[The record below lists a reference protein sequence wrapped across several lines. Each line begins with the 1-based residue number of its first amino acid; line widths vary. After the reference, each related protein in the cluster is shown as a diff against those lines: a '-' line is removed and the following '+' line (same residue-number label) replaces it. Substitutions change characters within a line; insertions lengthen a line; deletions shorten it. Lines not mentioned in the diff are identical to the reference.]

1 MEKEIK
7 SIGVLGGSGALGT
20 GLTFRLA
27 RAGYNVVI
35 GSRNPVQ
42 ALKKISLI
50 DKRLVKEKISIES
63 NYESAKKSDLVIL
76 AVPFSNHR
84 EIIMEIL
91 PVVQKKILVDT
102 TVPLVPPKVARVQL
116 PEFGSVVKQSQE
128 WLGKEVH
135 VVSAFQNVAASHL
148 LGDDVSQGEILVFG
162 NKKEAREIVIGLI
175 QNIGMKGWHAG
186 SIDNSVVAESMTS
199 VLIFMN
205 KFYKMQGSGFKI
217 IDSSLDELI
226 LFF

>member
-42 ALKKISLI
+42 ALKKMSLI

-175 QNIGMKGWHAG
+175 QKLGMKGWHAG
-186 SIDNSVVAESMTS
+186 LIYYYVVAESIAF

-205 KFYKMQGSGFKI
+205 KF
-217 IDSSLDELI
+217 
-226 LFF
+226 

>member
-1 MEKEIK
+1 MEKDIK

-20 GLTFRLA
+20 GLSFRLA
-27 RAGYNVVI
+27 RAGYKVVI
-35 GSRNPVQ
+35 GSRNPDK
-42 ALKKISLI
+42 ALKKISTI
-50 DKRLVKEKISIES
+50 NQRLVKEKISVES
-63 NYESAKKSDLVIL
+63 NYESAKRSDLIIL

-91 PVVQKKILVDT
+91 PAVQKKILIDT

-116 PEFGSVVKQSQE
+116 PEFGSVAKKAQE

-148 LGDDVSQGEILVFG
+148 LGDDNLQGEILVFG

-175 QNIGMKGWHAG
+175 QEMGMKGWHAG

-199 VLIFMN
+199 VLIFIN
-205 KFYKMQGSGFKI
+205 KFYKMKGSCFKI
-217 IDSSLDELI
+217 VD
-226 LFF
+226 

>member
-7 SIGVLGGSGALGT
+7 SIGVIGGSGALGT

-35 GSRNPVQ
+35 GSRNPNQ
-42 ALKKISLI
+42 ALKKSSLI
-50 DKRLVKEKISIES
+50 DKRLVKEKISFES

-148 LGDDVSQGEILVFG
+148 LGDYFSQGEILVFG

-175 QNIGMKGWHAG
+175 QEIGMKGWHAG

-217 IDSSLDELI
+217 VDSSLDE
-226 LFF
+226 

>member
-1 MEKEIK
+1 MEKDIK

-20 GLTFRLA
+20 GLSFRLA
-27 RAGYNVVI
+27 RAGYKVVI
-35 GSRNPVQ
+35 GSRNPDK
-42 ALKKISLI
+42 ALKKISTI
-50 DKRLVKEKISIES
+50 NQRLVKEKISVES
-63 NYESAKKSDLVIL
+63 NYESAEKSDLVML
-76 AVPFSNHR
+76 TVPFSNHR

-91 PVVQKKILVDT
+91 PAVQKKILIDT

-116 PEFGSVVKQSQE
+116 PEFGSVAKKAQE

-148 LGDDVSQGEILVFG
+148 LGDDNLQGEILVFG

-175 QNIGMKGWHAG
+175 QEMGMKGWHAG

-199 VLIFMN
+199 VLIFIN
-205 KFYKMQGSGFKI
+205 KFYKMKGSCFKI
-217 IDSSLDELI
+217 VD
-226 LFF
+226 

>member
-50 DKRLVKEKISIES
+50 DKRLVKEKISIKS

-175 QNIGMKGWHAG
+175 QEIGMKGWHAG

-217 IDSSLDELI
+217 VDSSLDE
-226 LFF
+226 

>member
-1 MEKEIK
+1 MEKAIK
-7 SIGVLGGSGALGT
+7 SIGILGGSGALGT
-20 GLTFRLA
+20 GLSFRLA

-42 ALKKISLI
+42 AFKKISVI
-50 DKRLVKEKISIES
+50 KQRLVKEKISVES
-63 NYESAKKSDLVIL
+63 NYKSAEKSDLVIL
-76 AVPFSNHR
+76 AVPFNNHKK
-84 EIIMEIL
+84 IIMEIL
-91 PVVQKKILVDT
+91 PAVQKKILIDT

-116 PEFGSVVKQSQE
+116 PEFGSVAKQAQE

-148 LGDDVSQGEILVFG
+148 LGDDFLQGEILVFG

-175 QNIGMKGWHAG
+175 QEIGMKGWHAG

-217 IDSSLDELI
+217 VDLSLDE
-226 LFF
+226 

>member
-175 QNIGMKGWHAG
+175 QNWEWKGWHTG
-186 SIDNSVVAESMTS
+186 PIDNSVVA
-199 VLIFMN
+199 
-205 KFYKMQGSGFKI
+205 
-217 IDSSLDELI
+217 
-226 LFF
+226 

>member
-1 MEKEIK
+1 MEKYIK
-7 SIGVLGGSGALGT
+7 SIGVLGGSGSLGT
-20 GLTFRLA
+20 GLSLRLA
-27 RAGYNVVI
+27 KAGYNVVI

-42 ALKKISLI
+42 ALKKISVI
-50 DKRLVKEKISIES
+50 NQRLVKEKISVES
-63 NYESAKKSDLVIL
+63 NYESAEKSDLVIL

-162 NKKEAREIVIGLI
+162 NKKEAREIVVRLI
-175 QNIGMKGWHAG
+175 QKMGMKGWHAG
-186 SIDNSVVAESMTS
+186 SIDNSVVVESYDFGAD
-199 VLIFMN
+199 I
-205 KFYKMQGSGFKI
+205 Y
-217 IDSSLDELI
+217 E
-226 LFF
+226 

>member
-91 PVVQKKILVDT
+91 PVVNNKILVDT

-116 PEFGSVVKQSQE
+116 PEFGSVAKQSQE

-148 LGDDVSQGEILVFG
+148 LGDDFSQGEILVFG

-175 QNIGMKGWHAG
+175 QEMGMKGWHAG

-205 KFYKMQGSGFKI
+205 KFYKMHGSGFKI
-217 IDSSLDELI
+217 VDSSLDE
-226 LFF
+226 

>member
-1 MEKEIK
+1 
-7 SIGVLGGSGALGT
+7 
-20 GLTFRLA
+20 
-27 RAGYNVVI
+27 
-35 GSRNPVQ
+35 
-42 ALKKISLI
+42 
-50 DKRLVKEKISIES
+50 
-63 NYESAKKSDLVIL
+63 
-76 AVPFSNHR
+76 
-84 EIIMEIL
+84 MEIF

-175 QNIGMKGWHAG
+175 QEIGMKGWHAG

-217 IDSSLDELI
+217 VDSSLDE
-226 LFF
+226 

>member
-50 DKRLVKEKISIES
+50 DKRLVKEKISFES

-148 LGDDVSQGEILVFG
+148 LGDDASQGEILVFG

-175 QNIGMKGWHAG
+175 QEIGMKGWHAG

-217 IDSSLDELI
+217 VDSSLDE
-226 LFF
+226 

>member
-1 MEKEIK
+1 MEKDIK
-7 SIGVLGGSGALGT
+7 SIGVLGGSGALGA
-20 GLTFRLA
+20 GLSFRLA

-35 GSRNPVQ
+35 GSRNPIK
-42 ALKKISLI
+42 ALKKILAI
-50 DKRLVKEKISIES
+50 NQRLVKEKISVES
-63 NYESAKKSDLVIL
+63 NYECADKSDLVIL
-76 AVPFSNHR
+76 AIPFSNHR

-91 PVVQKKILVDT
+91 PAVQKKILIDT

-116 PEFGSVVKQSQE
+116 PVFGSVAKQAQE

-148 LGDDVSQGEILVFG
+148 LGDDFSQGEILVFG
-162 NKKEAREIVIGLI
+162 NKKEAREIVIRLI
-175 QNIGMKGWHAG
+175 QKMGMKGWHAG
-186 SIDNSVVAESMTS
+186 SIDNSVVAESITS

-217 IDSSLDELI
+217 VDSSLDE
-226 LFF
+226 

>member
-84 EIIMEIL
+84 EIIMEIF

-116 PEFGSVVKQSQE
+116 PDFGSVVKQSQE

-175 QNIGMKGWHAG
+175 QEIGMKGWHAG

-217 IDSSLDELI
+217 VDSSLDE
-226 LFF
+226 

>member
-50 DKRLVKEKISIES
+50 DKRLVKEKISFES

-128 WLGKEVH
+128 LLGKEVY

-175 QNIGMKGWHAG
+175 QEIGMKGWHAG

-217 IDSSLDELI
+217 VDSSLDE
-226 LFF
+226 

>member
-102 TVPLVPPKVARVQL
+102 TVPLVPPKVTRVQL
-116 PEFGSVVKQSQE
+116 PEFGSVAKQSQE
-128 WLGKEVH
+128 CLGKEVH

-148 LGDDVSQGEILVFG
+148 LGDDFSQGEILVFG

-175 QNIGMKGWHAG
+175 QEIGMKGWHAG

-217 IDSSLDELI
+217 VDSSLDELI
-226 LFF
+226 LF

>member
-50 DKRLVKEKISIES
+50 DKRLVKEKISFES

-91 PVVQKKILVDT
+91 PVVNNKILVDT

-116 PEFGSVVKQSQE
+116 PEFGSVAKQSQE

-148 LGDDVSQGEILVFG
+148 LGDDFSQGEILVFG

-175 QNIGMKGWHAG
+175 QEIGMKGWHAG

-217 IDSSLDELI
+217 VDSSLDK
-226 LFF
+226 